1 MRLRNYREHKK
12 PQLMIIPMIDIIF
25 FLLVFFMISMLS
37 MVEQKGLTVNLPQAA
52 SQEQMNKNIVLTV
65 TKDGQLYF
73 NKEPMSLDLLGQRL
87 VTEQRKDSSQLT
99 VVVNADK
106 NAKHGWVVNVLDVVK
121 NAGVTKLAIATEKQ

>member
-37 MVEQKGLTVNLPQAA
+37 MVEQKGLAVNLPQASA
-52 SQEQMNKNIVLTV
+52 SQEQMSKNIVLTV
-65 TKDGQLYF
+65 TKDDQLYF
-73 NKEPMSLDLLGQRL
+73 NKEPMPVELLGKRL
-87 VTEQRKDSSQLT
+87 EAEQRDNSQLA

-106 NAKHGWVVNVLDVVK
+106 NAKHGWVVKVLDTVK
-121 NAGVTKLAIATEKQ
+121 NAGITRLAIATEDQ

>member
-37 MVEQKGLTVNLPQAA
+37 MVEQKGLSVNLPQAA
-52 SQEQMNKNIVLTV
+52 ATEQQLSKNITITI
-65 TKDGQLYF
+65 TKDDKLYF
-73 NKEPMSLDLLGQRL
+73 NKEEMPLELLGKRL
-87 VTEQRKDSSQLT
+87 QAELGQNKQIA

-106 NAKHGWVVNVLDVVK
+106 EAKHGWVVQILDEVK
-121 NAGVTKLAIATEKQ
+121 NSGITKLAIATES